1 MSSQLQREID
11 QLTVAIDLLSERP
24 RPISKKPQ
32 IARLK
37 ARRGELKLST
47 RYRAGDSAAPPP
59 PGALEIQSVPHAR
72 TWIFRSRRTI

>member
-37 ARRGELKLST
+37 ARRGELKLLRDT
-47 RYRAGDSAAPPP
+47 GVVIQPPLPPP
-59 PGALEIQSVPHAR
+59 AHWKSSVPHAR
-72 TWIFRSRRTI
+72 TWSFRSRRTI